1 MAIPFTWWTGVAPVM
16 QVDLPQR
23 RIYQLGEKLYFC
35 PEGCCV
41 QEEGGEAVSFSPL
54 ECHAMLMFIAAERHE
69 LSSMDLV
76 DGLWQGKAN
85 RTGFISFCCL
95 KRRWNRCPDRTRRV
109 QPDSRVSRTDRTREP
124 DASHA

>member
-41 QEEGGEAVSFSPL
+41 QEEGGEAVSLSPL

-85 RTGFISFCCL
+85 VSSVHTLINRLRKSL
-95 KRRWNRCPDRTRRV
+95 KVCPSIRLVNENRV
-109 QPDSRVSRTDRTREP
+109 YKLLLFEAAVEQVS
-124 DASHA
+124 

>member
-85 RTGFISFCCL
+85 VSSVHTLINRLRKSL
-95 KRRWNRCPDRTRRV
+95 KVFPSIRLVNENRV
-109 QPDSRVSRTDRTREP
+109 YKLLLFEAAVEQVS
-124 DASHA
+124 

>member
-1 MAIPFTWWTGVAPVM
+1 M
-16 QVDLPQR
+16 
-23 RIYQLGEKLYFC
+23 
-35 PEGCCV
+35 

-85 RTGFISFCCL
+85 VSSVHTLINRLRKSL
-95 KRRWNRCPDRTRRV
+95 KVFPSIRLVNENRV
-109 QPDSRVSRTDRTREP
+109 YKLLLFEAAVEQVS
-124 DASHA
+124 